1 MELRIN
7 SAKDEAHKF
16 LSHFEDLLA
25 RRLPAAPEMES
36 WIRHIVRETK
46 GEHARRH
53 LHSPEAAFLNEHV
66 LPVLAATIRLD
77 PSCPTDAGAK
87 RALLN
92 ECYPSM
98 PQISSHTPAR
108 TALHPFTKLLGASAQ
123 EIYARWSDADNTSP
137 LVQSFPDFALREPF
151 RHKIVFEGKYFAS
164 GSSQY
169 AQRELVA
176 NVYQAFFYRGL
187 PYVPETAKGR
197 AAWDYDYACLL
208 AYDASPAGTLKQAWE
223 ALPTRVKHGFWT
235 GANIYVM
242 ILGGQGRPKT

>member
-1 MELRIN
+1 MN
-7 SAKDEAHKF
+7 STKDEAHEF
-16 LSHFEDLLA
+16 LSNFEDCLA
-25 RRLPAAPEMES
+25 RQLPTAPAMES

-66 LPVLAATIRLD
+66 LPRLAATIRAD
-77 PSCPTDAGAK
+77 PSCATDADAK

-92 ECYPSM
+92 EYHPSM

-108 TALHPFTKLLGASAQ
+108 TAKHPFTKLLGASAQ
-123 EIYARWSDADNTSP
+123 EIYVRWADANNASS
-137 LVQSFPDFALREPF
+137 LVQSCPDFALREPF
-151 RHKIVFEGKYFAS
+151 RHKIVFEGKYFS
-164 GSSQY
+164 TGSSQF

-176 NVYQAFFYRGL
+176 NLYQAFFYRGL
-187 PYVPETAKGR
+187 PYVPQTAKGR

-208 AYDASPAGTLKQAWE
+208 AYDASPTGTLKHAWDN
-223 ALPTRVKHGFWT
+223 LPTRVKNGFWA

-242 ILGGQGRPKT
+242 ILGGQGRSRK

>member
-1 MELRIN
+1 MNL
-7 SAKDEAHKF
+7 AKDEAHRF
-16 LSHFEDLLA
+16 LSHFESLLA
-25 RRLPAAPEMES
+25 HQLPAASEMES

-53 LHSPEAAFLNEHV
+53 LHSPEAAFLNQHIV
-66 LPVLAATIRLD
+66 PRLAEAIRLD
-77 PSCPTDAGAK
+77 PSCANEADAK
-87 RALLN
+87 KALLN
-92 ECYPSM
+92 EYHPSM
-98 PQISSHTPAR
+98 PLISSHTPAR
-108 TALHPFTKLLGASAQ
+108 TAKHPFTKLLGANAQ
-123 EIYARWSDADNTSP
+123 EIYARWADVDNASS
-137 LVQSFPDFALREPF
+137 LVQSCPDFALREPF

-176 NVYQAFFYRGL
+176 DVYQAFFYRGL

-208 AYDASPAGTLKQAWE
+208 AFDASPGGTLKQAWE
-223 ALPTRVKHGFWT
+223 NLPARVRNGFWS

-242 ILGGQGRPKT
+242 ILGGQGRAKV